1 MKRITD
7 ILFKMG
13 LVSLLLQ
20 ALYILFVM
28 NTDGNRN
35 MYQWE
40 INWYL
45 YTLMGLVVLG
55 IVKVYYALKEE

>member
-7 ILFKMG
+7 ILYKIGVYQLLAMG
-13 LVSLLLQ
+13 IYL
-20 ALYILFVM
+20 LFVM

-55 IVKVYYALKEE
+55 IIKVYYALKEE

>member
-7 ILFKMG
+7 IIYKIGVYQLLAMG
-13 LVSLLLQ
+13 IYL
-20 ALYILFVM
+20 LFVM

-55 IVKVYYALKEE
+55 IIKVYYALKEE

>member
-7 ILFKMG
+7 IIYKIG
-13 LVSLLLQ
+13 VYQLL
-20 ALYILFVM
+20 AIGIYVLFVM

-55 IVKVYYALKEE
+55 IIKVYYALKEE